1 MTQLLIVKLINSE
14 VRVSIRVSG
23 KTRLRS
29 LLTQR
34 DVGSRNL
41 SRCGS
46 PGETIPTGARRLFTQ
61 SREKKG

>member
-29 LLTQR
+29 LLTQC

-41 SRCGS
+41 SACDS
-46 PGETIPTGARRLFTQ
+46 PGETLLTGARGRFAQ